1 MSARDHLVLA
11 LAEHPCCFSRED
23 AEKLVDAFA
32 HSLAEQQRA
41 HISDGRSEA
50 SWHRHHLYGL
60 AGQTFEAQSALDKL
74 KEAFIKELAGLI
86 DPEATS

>member
-1 MSARDHLVLA
+1 MSAQQALTDALV
-11 LAEHPCCFSRED
+11 EHACCFSRED
-23 AEKLVDAFA
+23 AEELVDAFA
-32 HSLAEQQRA
+32 HELAERQRA

-86 DPEATS
+86 DPESGP